1 VLAFRRDNFNG
12 EIQLAA
18 EGLPPGVT
26 CAAAKIDA
34 DKNSGV
40 LFLTAAENAESWFGP
55 IKVVGQAKI
64 GDSDRARVARPGS
77 VTWTVPDYNN
87 EAVRPRLTRDFFL
100 AVSGAESAPITLAP
114 VEITS
119 RRSLPAANC
128 KSPSSSPGAASSMRP

>member
-1 VLAFRRDNFNG
+1 
-12 EIQLAA
+12 
-18 EGLPPGVT
+18 
-26 CAAAKIDA
+26 
-34 DKNSGV
+34 V

-114 VEITS
+114 VENNIQEV
-119 RRSLPAANC
+119 AAGG
-128 KSPSSSPGAASSMRP
+128 KLQVPSSSPGAASSMRP